1 MKNIQRIR
9 AQIVNNVQKLCKE
22 NNLDYRETWKFIYEE
37 YGERY
42 KIYPHIHYKFGHK
55 SKLDFLE
62 AYEELVGTMSKM
74 NELINEL

>member
-1 MKNIQRIR
+1 LRNE
-9 AQIVNNVQKLCKE
+9 IVKLVQELCQKH
-22 NNLDYRETWKFIYEE
+22 NLDYRGAWNFIYKQ

-62 AYEELVGTMSKM
+62 AYEDLYKTMTKM
-74 NELINEL
+74 NNLIKEIK